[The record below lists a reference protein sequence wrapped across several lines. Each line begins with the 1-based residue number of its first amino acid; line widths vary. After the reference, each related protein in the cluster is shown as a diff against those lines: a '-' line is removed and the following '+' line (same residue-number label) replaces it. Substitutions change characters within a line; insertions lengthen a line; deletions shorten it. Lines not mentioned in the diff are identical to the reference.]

1 MSGSGIT
8 VEALRDAVGAAFH
21 ALAEHKG
28 DGERA
33 AEQLRALALSARK
46 NGELVV
52 GELIS
57 GFADDLDGYG
67 CS

>member
-21 ALAEHKG
+21 ALAVHKG
-28 DGERA
+28 DGKLA
-33 AEQLRALALSARK
+33 AQQLRALALSARK
-46 NGELVV
+46 NGELVA

>member
-21 ALAEHKG
+21 ALAVHKG
-28 DGERA
+28 DGRLA
-33 AEQLRALALSARK
+33 AEQLRVLALSARK

-52 GELIS
+52 GELVS
-57 GFADDLDGYG
+57 GFADDFDGYG